1 MNRGWME
8 GCGKRK
14 GVLTGFEA
22 VGFGGHGNS
31 RNGCVGAVDLR
42 FVRSVLGV

>member
-31 RNGCVGAVDLR
+31 RNGWVGAVDLR
-42 FVRSVLGV
+42 FVWLVFGV